1 MANRVPATST
11 VFVKILTAPK
21 AYRSKTQVD
30 MFRVMVAVRGEE
42 KGLTM
47 VGQWPKASQLEVN
60 SCFSITKCNKG
71 DSGITLTADSVV
83 SVASFV
89 HHISLHFH

>member
-1 MANRVPATST
+1 MANRVPATTT

-21 AYRSKTQVD
+21 SYRSKTQVD

-71 DSGITLTADSVV
+71 DSGVTLTADSVV
-83 SVASFV
+83 SESTFV
-89 HHISLHFH
+89 HYLHIHIL